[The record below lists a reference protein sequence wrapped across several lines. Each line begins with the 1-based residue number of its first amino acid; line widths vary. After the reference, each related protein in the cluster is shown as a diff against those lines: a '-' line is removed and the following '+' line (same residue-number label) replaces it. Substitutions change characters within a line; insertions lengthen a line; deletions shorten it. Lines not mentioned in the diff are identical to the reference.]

1 MRVKAERI
9 KKDIEALAQFTSTPG
24 FGVTRLPFTLEDE
37 AAKEYIK
44 KQMLEAGLKVTE
56 DGAGTIIGRMAS
68 DVCNAPAIM
77 VGSHYDSVRNGGAF
91 DGTAG
96 LVAAI
101 EAARVLRSEKVK
113 LKYPVEIVAMND
125 EEGVRFG
132 TGMFSS
138 RAIVGELTED
148 ELDTVKDENQMT
160 VRQAMQSI
168 GIMPELDK
176 AARKKEEIKAFLE
189 LHIEQGPLLEKNSK
203 EIGIVNGIVGLAAYK
218 ISIKGRAGHAG
229 TTPMHLRADAL
240 LAASEVISFI
250 SSAAAAIS
258 NEMVATVGEIN
269 VSPNA
274 ANVIPG
280 KVEFTVDARSAEE
293 YDIDHFFCELST
305 KLEQLE
311 KNTGISTQIKTT
323 FYCKPV
329 ILSERVKTAIEKETE
344 ELGLSFQ
351 FINSGAGHDSMVL
364 ADFAD
369 TGMIFVPSRNGIS
382 HTPEEWTDYEAI
394 QRGAEVLL
402 NTIIN
407 LGAID

>member
-1 MRVKAERI
+1 MRIKAERI
-9 KKDIEALAQFTSTPG
+9 KKDIEAFAQFTSTPG
-24 FGVTRLPFTLEDE
+24 FGVTRLPFTLEDK

-44 KQMLEAGLKVTE
+44 QQMLEAGLTVTE
-56 DGAGTIIGRMAS
+56 DGAGTVTGRAES
-68 DVCNAPAIM
+68 DVCNAPVIM

-101 EAARVLRSEKVK
+101 ESARVLISEKVK

-138 RAIVGELTED
+138 RAIVGDLTED
-148 ELDTVKDENQMT
+148 ELDTVKDENQVT

-168 GIMPELDK
+168 GIIPEIHK
-176 AARKKEEIKAFLE
+176 ALRKKEELKAFLE
-189 LHIEQGPLLEKNSK
+189 LHIEQGPLLEKNAK
-203 EIGIVNGIVGLAAYK
+203 EIGIVNGIVGLAAYRVT
-218 ISIKGRAGHAG
+218 IEGRAGHAG

-240 LAASEVISFI
+240 LAASEIISFI
-250 SSAAAAIS
+250 SSASVAINS
-258 NEMVATVGEIN
+258 DMVATVGEIN

-274 ANVIPG
+274 SNVIPG

-293 YDIDHFFCELST
+293 SDIDQFFDELSK

-311 KNTGISTQIKTT
+311 NNNGIRTQIKTT

-329 ILSERVKTAIEKETE
+329 ILSERVKTAIRKETE

-364 ADFAD
+364 ADFTD

-382 HTPEEWTDYEAI
+382 HTPEEWTDYEDL
-394 QRGAEVLL
+394 QKGAEVLL

-407 LGAID
+407 LGTID